1 MKHHAMNRR
10 FLLVPALLALL
21 LSPIAAHAQERVA
34 RPHSLLRS
42 GFDNAITVQPIDLF
56 TGNINLEYERALAS
70 RVGLY
75 AGLNFLVMR
84 GLLLPQETRQ
94 RLAIGPELGL
104 RIYLIGRAPGGLW
117 VGPYVNAAYVRDT
130 SPGDGFTRDAL
141 ALGAGGMA
149 GLNLLFGQ
157 FMLSLGAGAGYQDYG
172 VGVGNRT
179 IPGTY
184 GVTPRLRLAIGA
196 VF

>member
-1 MKHHAMNRR
+1 MNRR
-10 FLLVPALLALL
+10 FLFVLSGLAALLPFGAL
-21 LSPIAAHAQERVA
+21 AQERVS

-42 GFDNAITVQPIDLF
+42 AYDNSLTVQPIDLF
-56 TGNINLEYERALAS
+56 TGNINVEYERALGPK
-70 RVGLY
+70 VGFY
-75 AGLNFLVMR
+75 TGINFLVMR
-84 GLLLPQETRQ
+84 GVLLPQETRQ
-94 RLAIGPELGL
+94 RFAIGPELGL
-104 RIYLIGRAPGGLW
+104 RIYVLGRAPGGVW

-130 SPGDGFTRDAL
+130 GTGDGFNRDSL

-149 GLNLLFGQ
+149 GINLLFGQ
-157 FMLSLGAGAGYQDYG
+157 FNLSLGAGAGYQDYG
-172 VGVGNRT
+172 IGVVNRT